1 MQSLK
6 IKTHKMKTPYGPHYF
21 FLLSKGYNAGKPLE
35 KPCPNCFAV
44 MTESEEDRQKLFWVC
59 YSVWKS
65 AKYVSLLVGSVTP
78 FLRIRDIR
86 AVLTTA
92 VNKVDRCPEGFS
104 KLVANLQRLH
114 RLEQHLNLQQKLVVR
129 IKTDMVWAFFK

>member
-6 IKTHKMKTPYGPHYF
+6 IKTRKMKTPYGSHYF

-44 MTESEEDRQKLFWVC
+44 MAESEEDRQKLFWVC

-65 AKYVSLLVGSVTP
+65 AKYVPLLVGSVIP
-78 FLRIRDIR
+78 FLRICDIR
-86 AVLTTA
+86 TVLTRA
-92 VNKVDRCPEGFS
+92 IVKVDQSPQGFS
-104 KLVANLQRLH
+104 RLVTSLQKLH
-114 RLEQHLNLQQKLVVR
+114 KLEQHLDLQQKLVMR

>member
-6 IKTHKMKTPYGPHYF
+6 IKTHKMTTPYGPHYF

-65 AKYVSLLVGSVTP
+65 AKYVPLLVGSVIP
-78 FLRIRDIR
+78 FLHIRDIR
-86 AVLTTA
+86 TVLTTA
-92 VNKVDRCPEGFS
+92 VDKVDRCPEGFS
-104 KLVANLQRLH
+104 TLIANLQKLN
-114 RLEQHLNLQQKLVVR
+114 RLEQHLDLQQKLVVR
-129 IKTDMVWAFFK
+129 IKTDMVRAFFK